1 MSFMAMF
8 PNVNVLDY
16 SKTLYNSRGQSKTFT
31 LGKNIYPMDFVF
43 NEKILFKKF

>member
-8 PNVNVLDY
+8 PKVDVLDY
-16 SKTLYNSRGQSKTFT
+16 SKILYDSRGQSKTFI

-43 NEKILFKKF
+43 NEKILL